1 VLRTIKILVINR
13 GNIMPK
19 QERVKTKYPGI
30 YNEAKHNLRTYN
42 FVGISGICPT
52 WQLTIIH
59 HQLLDGRVFVLL
71 GLILF
76 VPGPAIRLRMP

>member
-1 VLRTIKILVINR
+1 
-13 GNIMPK
+13 MPK

-52 WQLTIIH
+52 WQLRFIEDFTASRRDLKVGFIE
-59 HQLLDGRVFVLL
+59 GF
-71 GLILF
+71 
-76 VPGPAIRLRMP
+76 